1 MNRRHFLH
9 GSFSAA
15 SAAFPSAGAPLAL
28 QALQAP
34 PTTTDLPEE
43 RPNVIWLFADQHRAQ
58 ALGCM
63 GDPNA
68 YTPTIDTC
76 SVFGSHFVNAVAGFP
91 LCCPYRGSVLTSRYP
106 HKCVPGHE
114 YPLPDGQPTIAEPF
128 KAAGYHTAYFGKW
141 HLGGWHERDGR
152 AGKFITDPRKRG
164 GFDTWIGYENNNS
177 QWDCWVHGG
186 EGKDAFQ
193 YRLPGYETDELT
205 NLLIRYIKE
214 RAEERKSGEGR
225 PFFAI
230 LSVQPPHDPYVA
242 PEEFMERY
250 TPGRIELR
258 PNVPRGGHIEE
269 VARRELAGYYA
280 MIANW
285 DHNIARVKR
294 ALEEMNLAFNT
305 HLVIMS
311 DHGDMH
317 GSHGEF
323 RKTSPWEE
331 SLRVPFILTGAQ
343 PRYEGALNNRPI
355 APLSCVDV
363 APTSLGLCG
372 IEKPNWMEGY
382 DYSAYRLQSR
392 QDARKPEPDSAYVQC
407 VVPTGHAN
415 SINKP
420 WRGLVTKDGW
430 KLVCFQGVVW
440 QMYNL
445 NEDPYELSNLAHN
458 NGYTAIRKKLLARLA
473 QWVGDTADRFE
484 LPEN

>member
-1 MNRRHFLH
+1 MNRRNFLQ
-9 GSFSAA
+9 SSMLSSVA
-15 SAAFPSAGAPLAL
+15 AGAPAAM
-28 QALQAP
+28 QAQTPAP
-34 PTTTDLPEE
+34 RTTDLPGQ

-68 YTPTIDTC
+68 HTPTIDTC
-76 SVFGSHFVNAVAGFP
+76 SVFGSHFVNAVSGFP
-91 LCCPYRGSVLTSRYP
+91 LCCPFRGSVLTSKYP

-114 YPLPDGQPTIAEPF
+114 YPLPDGQPTLAEPF
-128 KAAGYHTAYFGKW
+128 KQAGYHTGYFGKW
-141 HLGGWHERDGR
+141 HLAGFHERTGR
-152 AGKFITDPRKRG
+152 AGTFVTDPRKRG
-164 GFDTWIGYENNNS
+164 GFDTWVGYENNNS

-205 NLLIRYIKE
+205 NLLIRYIRE
-214 RAEERKSGEGR
+214 RAAEQQAGNGK

-242 PEEFMERY
+242 PEEYMQRY
-250 TPGRIELR
+250 NAGTVELR
-258 PNVPRGGHIEE
+258 ANVPRGGNAEA

-285 DHNIARVKR
+285 DHNIARVQR
-294 ALEEMNLAFNT
+294 ALEEVKLAFNT

-331 SLRVPFILTGAQ
+331 SIRVPFILSGGQ
-343 PRYEGALNNRPI
+343 PRYEGYKNNRPTV
-355 APLSCVDV
+355 PLNYVDI

-372 IEKPNWMEGY
+372 IEKPAWMEGH
-382 DYSAYRLQSR
+382 DYSHYRLQSR
-392 QDARKPEPDSAYVQC
+392 EAARKPEPDSAYLQC

-430 KLVCFQGVVW
+430 KLACFEGVSW

-445 NEDPYELSNLAHN
+445 NEDPYELTNLAHN
-458 NGYTAIRKKLLARLA
+458 NGVTGERKKLLARLK
-473 QWVGDTADRFE
+473 QWVNDTGDRFV